1 MGAISRNNLGEEGKP
16 HMSEGPKTS
25 AVLPALV
32 VVSGTA
38 SGLGTHIAGQ
48 LVDCGVATVG
58 VDIAPQSKAFEHK
71 LYHHVQGD
79 VTQDKTWAAVVAEI
93 KKAAPRTIGLIT
105 SAAILEVGTILD
117 FDKAAIEKTMSVN
130 FVGTALG
137 MRALLPLMIERGGG
151 PIVAVA
157 SVNGTLAEQQLAVY
171 NASKGAVRQLART
184 VAMDHARQGIRANVL
199 SPGAMLAG
207 LFERHMKSARDPEK
221 FQATRAARQP
231 AGKITDPA
239 DVAKAALFLLSDASA
254 ALNGAEIIADGGL
267 TTSFDFR
274 TGSEGAS
281 V

>member
-1 MGAISRNNLGEEGKP
+1 MTDKP
-16 HMSEGPKTS
+16 QTV
-25 AVLPALV
+25 AALPALV
-32 VVSGTA
+32 VVTGAA
-38 SGLGTHIAGQ
+38 SGLGTHIARQ
-48 LVDCGVATVG
+48 LADCGVTTIG
-58 VDIAPQSKAFEHK
+58 VDIAPQPDSLKSRHYVH
-71 LYHHVQGD
+71 LLGD
-79 VTQDKTWAAVVAEI
+79 VTNDPVWTAVGAEI
-93 KKAAPRTIGLIT
+93 RKLAPASVGLVT
-105 SAAILEVGTILD
+105 SAAMLEVGSILD
-117 FDKAAIEKTMSVN
+117 FDRPALEKTMAVN

-137 MRALLPLMIERGGG
+137 IRAVLPFMIERGGG

-157 SVNGTLAEQQLAVY
+157 SVNGTIAEQQLAVY
-171 NASKGAVRQLART
+171 NASKGAVRQLTRT

-231 AGKITDPA
+231 TGRITDA
-239 DVAKAALFLLSDASA
+239 GDVAKAALFLLSDASA

>member
-1 MGAISRNNLGEEGKP
+1 MTEAPKIS
-16 HMSEGPKTS
+16 
-25 AVLPALV
+25 AALPALV

-48 LVDCGVATVG
+48 LIDCGVATIG
-58 VDIAPQSKAFEHK
+58 VDIAPAPKALERP
-71 LYHHVQGD
+71 LYRHVQGD
-79 VTQDKTWAAVVAEI
+79 VAEEKVWSAVVAEI
-93 KKAAPRTIGLIT
+93 KKAAPKTIGLIT
-105 SAAILEVGTILD
+105 AAAILDIGTIVE
-117 FDKAAIEKTMSVN
+117 FDRAALEKTMAVN

-137 MRALLPLMIERGGG
+137 MRALLPLMIEREGG

-231 AGKITDPA
+231 AGKITDPG

-254 ALNGAEIIADGGL
+254 ALNGAEVIADGGL